1 MIRKSEGIVLRTY
14 KHQDSNLIAKVFTRE
29 YGLQTFIVPGHRS
42 SRSRSR
48 HSYFQPLSI
57 IEVVF
62 QERANRDLQKLTETR
77 SAFGLVEAQTHPV
90 KLSLGL
96 ALLEIFSD
104 TTGDETDP
112 HHYEFLKSII
122 IYLDRSPDRL
132 IQIFLFFLVHHTRF
146 LGFFPNDEST
156 GRGHVIFVKSE
167 GTIRNSELADAGSGL
182 LRQFLHSELRPR
194 TEEGS
199 CQNIRLDSDQKR
211 QFIRM
216 MFEYYQM
223 HITGFRYPQ
232 TMKVFAEVFGA

>member
-1 MIRKSEGIVLRTY
+1 MIRSSEGIVLRTY
-14 KHQDSNLIAKVFTRE
+14 KHQDANLIAKVFTRE
-29 YGLQTFIVPGHRS
+29 YGLQTFIVPGHRN

-62 QERANRDLQKLTETR
+62 RERANREIQKLTETR
-77 SAFGLVEAQTHPV
+77 TAFGLMETQTEPV

-104 TTGDETDP
+104 TTGEEKDP
-112 HHYEFLKSII
+112 LHYEFLKSII
-122 IYLDRSPDRL
+122 VYLDRSPDRL

-156 GRGHVIFVKSE
+156 GRGGAVFVKSE
-167 GTIRNSELADAGSGL
+167 GTIRNADTGDQASAL
-182 LRQFLHSELRPR
+182 LRQFLHSALIPR
-194 TEEGS
+194 TEAAS
-199 CQNIRLDSDQKR
+199 CQNILFDSDLKR

-216 MFEYYQM
+216 MFEYYHL
-223 HITGFRYPQ
+223 HITGFKYPQ
-232 TMKVFAEVFGA
+232 TMKVFAEVFGG